1 MIVLYK
7 LSQNPLKLCYNE
19 KKEESMKRLRKIGSI
34 FFALM
39 ITVCVIGAVAIQ
51 QFQIVVSENHIEESL
66 YEADYETLF
75 QMIELEQG
83 TLLDQINSLVEAR
96 PWIGASTTDI
106 LQTDLISTLVKTVI
120 ENQKENKLDHRLSK
134 AELFTILNEHSTMIE
149 RDFQMRWDDQTKEF
163 ILRQMAEDI
172 YQLIDQ
178 IPDEVYQIVVNS
190 SDINMLLNENIS
202 WIILLIAGVF
212 IVGLWMLN
220 LNRNFFLYLMIP
232 IGLVVLYSFVF
243 TQFSQFAIASATTPQ
258 LAFTV
263 DLLGPYIDETVKWT
277 EQVGWIV
284 FGIMIGVGA
293 IYLICTLWQRKREI
307 PSR

>member
-1 MIVLYK
+1 
-7 LSQNPLKLCYNE
+7 
-19 KKEESMKRLRKIGSI
+19 MKRLRKIGSI

-39 ITVCVIGAVAIQ
+39 ITVCLIGAFAIQ

-83 TLLDQINSLVEAR
+83 TLLDQINSLVKAR
-96 PWIGASTTDI
+96 PWIGTSTTDI
-106 LQTDLISTLVKTVI
+106 LQTDLISILVKTVI
-120 ENQKENKLDHRLSK
+120 ENQKTNKLDHRLSK
-134 AELFTILNEHSTMIE
+134 TELFTILNEHSAMIE
-149 RDFQMRWDDQTKEF
+149 RNFKINWNSQTKEP
-163 ILRQMAEDI
+163 ILRQMSEDI

-178 IPDEVYQIVVNS
+178 IPKEVYQIVIDS
-190 SDINMLLNENIS
+190 SDINVLLNENIS

-212 IVGLWMLN
+212 IIGLWMLN

-232 IGLVVLYSFVF
+232 TGLAVLYSFVF
-243 TQFSQFAIASATTPQ
+243 TQFFQFAIASATTSQ
-258 LAFTV
+258 LAFAV

-284 FGIMIGVGA
+284 LGIMIGVGT
-293 IYLICTLWQRKREI
+293 IYLICTLLQMKREGS
-307 PSR
+307 SR

>member
-1 MIVLYK
+1 
-7 LSQNPLKLCYNE
+7 
-19 KKEESMKRLRKIGSI
+19 MKRLRKIGSI

-39 ITVCVIGAVAIQ
+39 ITVCLIGAFAIQ

-83 TLLDQINSLVEAR
+83 TLLDQINSLVKAR
-96 PWIGASTTDI
+96 PWIGTSTTDI
-106 LQTDLISTLVKTVI
+106 LQTDLISILVKTVI
-120 ENQKENKLDHRLSK
+120 ENQKTNKLDHRLSK
-134 AELFTILNEHSTMIE
+134 TELFTILNEHSAMIE
-149 RDFQMRWDDQTKEF
+149 RNFKINWNSQTKEP
-163 ILRQMAEDI
+163 ILRQMSEDI

-178 IPDEVYQIVVNS
+178 IPKEVYQIVIDS
-190 SDINMLLNENIS
+190 SDINVLLNENIS

-212 IVGLWMLN
+212 IIGLWMLN

-232 IGLVVLYSFVF
+232 TGLAVLYSFVF
-243 TQFSQFAIASATTPQ
+243 TQFFQFAIASATTPQ
-258 LAFTV
+258 LAFAV

-284 FGIMIGVGA
+284 LGIMIGVGT
-293 IYLICTLWQRKREI
+293 IYLICTLLQRKREGS
-307 PSR
+307 SR

>member
-1 MIVLYK
+1 
-7 LSQNPLKLCYNE
+7 
-19 KKEESMKRLRKIGSI
+19 MKRLRKIGSI

-39 ITVCVIGAVAIQ
+39 ITVCLIGAFAIQ

-83 TLLDQINSLVEAR
+83 TLLDQINSLVKAR
-96 PWIGASTTDI
+96 PWIGTSTTDI
-106 LQTDLISTLVKTVI
+106 LQTDLISILVKTVI
-120 ENQKENKLDHRLSK
+120 ENQKTNKLDHRLSK
-134 AELFTILNEHSTMIE
+134 TELFTILNEHSAMIE
-149 RDFQMRWDDQTKEF
+149 RDFKINWNSQTKEP
-163 ILRQMAEDI
+163 ILRQMSEDI

-178 IPDEVYQIVVNS
+178 IPKEVYQIVIDS
-190 SDINMLLNENIS
+190 SDINVLLNENIS

-212 IVGLWMLN
+212 IIGLWMLN

-232 IGLVVLYSFVF
+232 TGLAVLYSFVF
-243 TQFSQFAIASATTPQ
+243 TQFFQFAIASATTSQ
-258 LAFTV
+258 LAFAV

-284 FGIMIGVGA
+284 LGIMIGVGT
-293 IYLICTLWQRKREI
+293 IYLICTLLQMKREGS
-307 PSR
+307 SR